1 MVSTEQTKNQGVRGE
16 MPALQMRLV
25 TTNPE
30 YAKICRR
37 SLQRIPK
44 AKRSRV
50 SVLAFPDWDEVDVPR
65 GDERKTITIFISRVA
80 DIVEDAAKKARDAGR
95 VRHLLFSEGMP
106 VESLASRLAPLD
118 IRDAR
123 RLHIAREQDPASIAE
138 MLVRLVRV
146 MAQSKR
152 AGRILDA
159 WVEENE
165 LVLLSPSFERLRV
178 PIGKLEK
185 YLGKAKGKIRDFEI
199 DEDGSF
205 LFWPHADVHLG
216 WDQVMHII
224 DPASAVTA
232 KEKTDEFN
240 KKYGAAIRSLRE
252 ESGLKQTEVE
262 GLTDR
267 HLRRIEQGKQAAT
280 SGALKTL
287 ANAPALTCKSI

>member
-1 MVSTEQTKNQGVRGE
+1 VS
-16 MPALQMRLV
+16 LLV
-25 TTNPE
+25 
-30 YAKICRR
+30 
-37 SLQRIPK
+37 
-44 AKRSRV
+44 
-50 SVLAFPDWDEVDVPR
+50 FPDWDEVDVPR

-80 DIVEDAAKKARDAGR
+80 DIEGNAAKKARDAGR

-123 RLHIAREQDPASIAE
+123 RLHIARERDPESVGKI
-138 MLVRLVRV
+138 LVRLVRV
-146 MAQSKR
+146 MAQSKDTS
-152 AGRILDA
+152 RILDA
-159 WVEENE
+159 WHEGNE

-178 PIGKLEK
+178 PLGNLEK
-185 YLGKAKGKIRDFEI
+185 YLGKAKGKVREFEI

-216 WDQVMHII
+216 WDQMRHIV

-232 KEKTDEFN
+232 KEKTEEFN
-240 KKYGAAIRSLRE
+240 RKYGAAIRSLRE
-252 ESGLKQTEVE
+252 ESGRKQTDID

-280 SGALKTL
+280 SSVLRALAKAHGMDIREYMQELSVKT
-287 ANAPALTCKSI
+287 AHSP